1 MMKHIVVELVLNVAD
16 DAIVTEVLWFLLF
29 IFSRISSECFFF
41 LQEYDDG
48 YGAAYDDQGFESY
61 DNNYNN
67 QGQK

>member
-1 MMKHIVVELVLNVAD
+1 MIKHIVFELVWIVA
-16 DAIVTEVLWFLLF
+16 EFLWFLLF
-29 IFSRISSECFFF
+29 IFSRISWECFGFF